1 MTAAHARAAVE
12 VTGSRHDQPHAA
24 EGDQAAAAWA
34 ALGTALGS
42 HLDREEHEVLPL
54 PGRRVTAA
62 EREPVAKYFVRALGP
77 RRPLAHIPW
86 LSSAAGARERK
97 QVLRTQPAAFRVIE
111 ALTRPRH
118 ARRRLRL
125 GLPQALPAP
134 AAHPGPPDRGPAG
147 DARSRN
153 PATRPGPALPA
164 PQGPGSHPCTGP
176 GDSGGQH
183 DVP

>member
-77 RRPLAHIPW
+77 RRPLAHIP
-86 LSSAAGARERK
+86 GCHQR
-97 QVLRTQPAAFRVIE
+97 
-111 ALTRPRH
+111 
-118 ARRRLRL
+118 
-125 GLPQALPAP
+125 PAP
-134 AAHPGPPDRGPAG
+134 GNAS
-147 DARSRN
+147 RSCE
-153 PATRPGPALPA
+153 PSPRP
-164 PQGPGSHPCTGP
+164 
-176 GDSGGQH
+176 SG
-183 DVP
+183 